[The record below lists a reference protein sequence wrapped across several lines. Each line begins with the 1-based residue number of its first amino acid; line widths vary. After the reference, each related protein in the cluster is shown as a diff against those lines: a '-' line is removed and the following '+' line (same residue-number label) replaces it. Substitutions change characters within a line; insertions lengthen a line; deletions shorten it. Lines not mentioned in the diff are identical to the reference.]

1 MEKIIDRLN
10 SIDNEM
16 SAMFSVM
23 LINGEEPLIESVRS
37 KYPTLL
43 QHFIMVCRSQDDAF
57 DLLEND
63 NIYDNFLVG
72 VPALMAV
79 DPTIGFQLIKDV
91 LKDLGFETQQ
101 EFSQW
106 SELNPTKFL
115 NYLRSS
121 ITLIQ
126 AYFDLGKLPDLDG
139 NDTVVDFIFQGL
151 AGEIIPEEQMAAVE
165 ANKKVNDY
173 LWG

>member
-16 SAMFSVM
+16 SAMFSMM

-37 KYPTLL
+37 NYPALV
-43 QHFIMVCRSQDDAF
+43 QHFTMVCRSHNDAF
-57 DLLEND
+57 DLLENE
-63 NIYDNFLVG
+63 NIYRNFLVA

-79 DPTIGFQLIKDV
+79 DPTIGFQLVKDV

-101 EFSQW
+101 EFAQW
-106 SELNPTKFL
+106 SEVNPTKFL

-126 AYFDLGKLPDLDG
+126 AYFDLGKSPDLDSD
-139 NDTVVDFIFQGL
+139 NTIVDFIFTGL
-151 AGEIIPEEQMAAVE
+151 AAEITPEEQMAAGE
-165 ANKKVNDY
+165 ANKKVNEY